1 MFQAIRAG
9 DFLRHQRRR
18 PVPELGIAGTGPRHL
33 DTAEVEW
40 TFPSEFAEPVHL
52 GDRLKTAPSYQNVNL
67 SAICNSLG
75 FGLKAV
81 AVTTPKVLD

>member
-1 MFQAIRAG
+1 MFQAMWAG

-18 PVPELGIAGTGPRHL
+18 LVPELGIEGTGPRRFY
-33 DTAEVEW
+33 TVEVEW
-40 TFPSEFAEPVHL
+40 TCPSEFAEPVHL
-52 GDRLKTAPSYQNVNL
+52 GDRLKTTPSYQNVNL